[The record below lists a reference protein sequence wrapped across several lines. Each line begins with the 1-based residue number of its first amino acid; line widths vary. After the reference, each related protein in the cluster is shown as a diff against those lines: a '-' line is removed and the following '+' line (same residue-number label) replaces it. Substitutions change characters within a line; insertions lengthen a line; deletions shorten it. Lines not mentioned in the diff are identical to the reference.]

1 VPTPPQDSP
10 GRLLTRHFLDN
21 LIHNDLVSPDA
32 DRHAILAVA
41 LATICSAV
49 LFVTMFTALPYLV
62 QFIQLPGVTA
72 VAVLADRSLF
82 FGGAMIVTAL
92 ATLLVWENLAIEPRD
107 SLILGHLP
115 IPTKTIVRAK
125 LAALFQFVATFAVAV
140 NLVPSLV
147 YPTMMVANLPL
158 RFRDLLWLIVV
169 HATTGLLAA
178 AFGFLGVFATRGLF
192 RMLLGARWFGRVSP
206 AIHSTL
212 TTLATIAILL
222 LPLWAVNVVKNEMP
236 PGGSPYDA
244 PPLWFVG
251 INEAATG
258 NIVVNAQLELP
269 KIRTAVSRL
278 ARIYDT
284 DAEARERYRRLQP
297 TLQSLAAIAILALPI
312 VAFVAIGS
320 YYWTNR
326 RLPLPVSWPASSAW
340 IRRIRA
346 HLLSVLA
353 PNDSTAR
360 ASFFF
365 TLETFAGSAPHRL
378 SMVIAFALGVTAAVI
393 TLYSTGPALWQSTS
407 LPRGV
412 IGAELI
418 FTIALLLGFRNAV
431 RVPAELAANWMIQL
445 SWTGDLRAF
454 IDGAKRAAIV
464 VFLLPPILISFGLN
478 AVFFNGADALAHL
491 VCSLAA
497 AWVLLELTLLGYQRL
512 PFTAAMAPGRHVR
525 VRGLFIFFGAV
536 LGCRFFSSIEHS
548 ALTDL
553 TSLATLVGVLLALL
567 VLLRL
572 YDRRPSRGSQP
583 VEFAEPPHVLLEVS
597 LGDLVGRT

>member
-1 VPTPPQDSP
+1 MSTPSQDSP
-10 GRLLTRHFLDN
+10 ARLLTRHFFDN

-32 DRHAILAVA
+32 DRHAVLAVA

-72 VAVLADRSLF
+72 VSALSDRSLF

-92 ATLLVWENLAIEPRD
+92 ATLLVWESLAIEPRD

-115 IPTKTIVRAK
+115 IPTTTIVRAK

-140 NLVPSLV
+140 NLVPSLI

-158 RFRDLLWLIVV
+158 RLRDLLWLIVV

-178 AFGFLGVFATRGLF
+178 AFGFLAVFAARGLF
-192 RMLLGARWFGRVSP
+192 RLMLGARWFGRVSP

-212 TTLATIAILL
+212 TSLATIAILL
-222 LPLWAVNVVKNEMP
+222 LPLWAVNVVKSEMP
-236 PGGSPYDA
+236 PGGSPYNA

-251 INEAATG
+251 VNEVATG
-258 NIVVNAQLELP
+258 KIVVNSQLELP
-269 KIRTAVSRL
+269 KIRMAVSML
-278 ARIYDT
+278 ARTYDT
-284 DAEARERYRRLQP
+284 DAQARERYRLLQP
-297 TLQSLAAIAILALPI
+297 TLQSLAAVALLALPI
-312 VAFVAIGS
+312 VGLVAVGS

-346 HLLSVLA
+346 QFLSALA

-360 ASFFF
+360 AGFFF
-365 TLETFAGSAPHRL
+365 TLETVAGSAPHRL

-393 TLYSTGPALWQSTS
+393 TLYATGASLWQSIA

-418 FTIALLLGFRNAV
+418 FTIALLLGLRNAV
-431 RVPAELAANWMIQL
+431 RVPAELAANWMVQL
-445 SWTGDLRAF
+445 SWTGDRRAF
-454 IDGAKRAAIV
+454 IDGVKRSAIV
-464 VFLLPPILISFGLN
+464 VFLLPPILIAFGLN
-478 AVFFNGADALAHL
+478 ALFFNVTDAVAHL

-497 AWVLLELTLLGYQRL
+497 AGLLLELTLIGYQNL

-536 LGCRFFSSIEHS
+536 LGCRFFSSIEYG
-548 ALTDL
+548 ALPRL
-553 TSLATLVGVLLALL
+553 SSVATLVGVLIAGM

-572 YDRRPSRGSQP
+572 YDRRPSRASQP
-583 VEFAEPPHVLLEVS
+583 VEFAEPPHALLAVG